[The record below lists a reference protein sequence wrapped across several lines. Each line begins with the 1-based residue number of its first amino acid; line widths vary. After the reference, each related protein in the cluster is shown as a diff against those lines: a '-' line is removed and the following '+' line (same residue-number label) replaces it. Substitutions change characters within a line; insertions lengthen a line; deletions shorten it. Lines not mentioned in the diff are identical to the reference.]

1 VSIRI
6 EWDNAE
12 QTILLHTYSGK
23 WTLDDY
29 AAAAHQAYS
38 MVAAAD
44 HAVDFI
50 IDLSQSDD
58 PPMKITAAA
67 IRMTELRHPL
77 QRRVVMIGVTHFMMM
92 LFEGGKRLM
101 PHLTQEVYFAKT
113 QDEARALLAGMA
125 QAAEVA

>member
-1 VSIRI
+1 MSIRI
-6 EWDNAE
+6 EWDNPE
-12 QTILLHTYSGK
+12 QTRLLHTYSSK
-23 WTLDDY
+23 WTLDEY
-29 AAAAHQAYS
+29 AAAAQQAYN

-44 HAVDFI
+44 QPVDFI
-50 IDLSQSDD
+50 IDLSLSDD

-77 QRRVVMIGVTHFMMM
+77 QRRVVMIGVTNFMMM

-113 QDEARALLAGMA
+113 QDEARGLLAELA
-125 QAAEVA
+125 QVEVA